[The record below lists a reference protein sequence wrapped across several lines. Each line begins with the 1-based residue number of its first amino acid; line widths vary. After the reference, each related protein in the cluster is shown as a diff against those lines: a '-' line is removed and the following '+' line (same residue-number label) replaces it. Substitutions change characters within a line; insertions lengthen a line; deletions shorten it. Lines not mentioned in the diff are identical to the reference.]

1 MNTRLSDGSQAF
13 VREEVMVF
21 MADTAYKE
29 TMRAREAFEYYYL
42 LGFERDL
49 MSVSLKFKVSLKTVE
64 KWADKYSWVERAKQR
79 DARNME
85 MVAEA
90 DDKAFMDSLR
100 DNLKVVNDSIAR
112 YVQSLAD
119 GEVVIKTVKDYDK
132 LARLSMDLNERL
144 EEKNKAHLMAD
155 KQQDT
160 NAGVLSIIGNI
171 RAEIQVASTNKEDGS
186 NDTFASVDDVLD
198 QGDD

>member
-1 MNTRLSDGSQAF
+1 MNTRLSDGSQVF
-13 VREEVMVF
+13 VSEEVMVF
-21 MADTAYKE
+21 MADTTYKE

-100 DNLKVVNDSIAR
+100 DNRQVVNDSIAR

-119 GEVVIKTVKDYDK
+119 GEVVIKTVKDFDK
-132 LARLSMDLNERL
+132 LVRLNMDLNEKL
-144 EEKNKAHLMAD
+144 EEKNRAHLMTD
-155 KQQDT
+155 KQQDA
-160 NAGVLSIIGNI
+160 NAGLLSIIGNI
-171 RAEIQVASTNKEDGS
+171 RAEIQIASTNKEDGS
-186 NDTFASVDDVLD
+186 NDNFASVDDVLD

>member
-1 MNTRLSDGSQAF
+1 MNTRLSGCSQAF
-13 VREEVMVF
+13 VSEEVMVF

-100 DNLKVVNDSIAR
+100 ENRQVVSESIAR
-112 YVQSLAD
+112 YVQALAD
-119 GEVVIKTVKDYDK
+119 GEVVIKTVKDFDK
-132 LARLSMDLNERL
+132 LVRLNIDLNNKL
-144 EEKNKAHLMAD
+144 EEKNRAHLMAD
-155 KQQDT
+155 KQQDA
-160 NAGVLSIIGNI
+160 NAGLLSIIGNI

>member
-1 MNTRLSDGSQAF
+1 
-13 VREEVMVF
+13 

-100 DNLKVVNDSIAR
+100 ENRQVVSDSIAR
-112 YVQSLAD
+112 YIKALAD
-119 GEVVIKTVKDYDK
+119 GEVVIKTVKDFDK
-132 LARLSMDLNERL
+132 LVRLDMDLNEKL
-144 EEKNKAHLMAD
+144 EAKNNAHLMAD

-186 NDTFASVDDVLD
+186 IDAFASVDDVLD

>member
-13 VREEVMVF
+13 VSEEVMVF

-100 DNLKVVNDSIAR
+100 ENRQVVSDSIAR
-112 YVQSLAD
+112 YIKALAD
-119 GEVVIKTVKDYDK
+119 GEVVIKTVKDFDK
-132 LARLSMDLNERL
+132 LVRLDMDLNEKL
-144 EEKNKAHLMAD
+144 EAKNNAHLMAD

-186 NDTFASVDDVLD
+186 IDAFASVDDVLD

>member
-13 VREEVMVF
+13 VSEEVMVF
-21 MADTAYKE
+21 MADTTYKE

-100 DNLKVVNDSIAR
+100 GNLKVVNDSIAR

-144 EEKNKAHLMAD
+144 EEKNRAHLMAD

-160 NAGVLSIIGNI
+160 NAGLLSIIGNI

>member
-1 MNTRLSDGSQAF
+1 MNARLSGCSQAF
-13 VREEVMVF
+13 VSEEVMVF

-144 EEKNKAHLMAD
+144 EEKNRAHLMVD

-171 RAEIQVASTNKEDGS
+171 RAEIQVALSNKDDVS
-186 NDTFASVDDVLD
+186 NDNFASVDDVLD
-198 QGDD
+198 QGDN

>member
-1 MNTRLSDGSQAF
+1 
-13 VREEVMVF
+13 
-21 MADTAYKE
+21 MADTTYKE

-155 KQQDT
+155 KQQDA
-160 NAGVLSIIGNI
+160 NAGLLSIIGNI
-171 RAEIQVASTNKEDGS
+171 RAEIQVASNNKEDGS

-198 QGDD
+198 QCDD